1 MAVQIQQRR
10 GIASNWT
17 ASNPILAA
25 GEFAVETDTQKFK
38 IGNGS
43 TAWNSLAYGGLSGVM
58 NSPVITGA
66 GQETIVVSGTGFA
79 GYTLDALSGAV
90 HYITANA
97 TANGTLAIRGSSTV
111 TLNSFMAVNTSLSL
125 ILDITNNA
133 TAYYPTGFT
142 IDGTSVT
149 PKWNGG
155 TAPTGGNASSIDRYV
170 IQIVK
175 TASATYTVY
184 ATQVKFA

>member
-1 MAVQIQQRR
+1 MAVQIQWRR
-10 GIASNWT
+10 DTAANWT
-17 ASNPILAA
+17 AANPVLAA
-25 GEFAVETDTQKFK
+25 GEAAYETDTNKFK
-38 IGNGS
+38 LGNGS

-58 NSPVITGA
+58 NNPVITGA

-79 GYTLDALSGAV
+79 GYTFDVISGAV
-90 HYITANA
+90 QYITANA
-97 TANGTLAIRGSSTV
+97 TANGALAIRGNSTT
-111 TLNSFMAVNTSLSL
+111 TLNSFMATNTAISI
-125 ILDITNNA
+125 ILDITNGSS
-133 TAYYPTGFT
+133 AYYPTSFT

-155 TAPTGGNASSIDRYV
+155 TAPTGGNASSIDRYAFT
-170 IQIVK
+170 IVK

>member
-1 MAVQIQQRR
+1 MAVQIQWRR
-10 GIASNWT
+10 DTAANWT
-17 ASNPILAA
+17 ANNPTLAQ
-25 GEFAVETDTQKFK
+25 GEPAYETDTNKFK

-58 NSPVITGA
+58 NSPIITGA
-66 GQETIVVSGTGFA
+66 GQETIAIRPVSFA
-79 GYTLDALSGAV
+79 GSNVDLSYGAV
-90 HYITANA
+90 HYFISNA
-97 TANGTLAIRGSSTV
+97 TANGAINIRYSSTV
-111 TLNSFMAVNTSLSL
+111 SLNSFMAVNTSVSI
-125 ILDITNNA
+125 ILDITNGS
-133 TAYYPTGFT
+133 TAYYPTSFT

-155 TAPTGGNASSIDRYV
+155 TAPTSGNASSIDRYA
-170 IQIVK
+170 ITIVK